1 MTGKLGLGTYCFFW
15 QHQATL
21 PDGSAATPLGL
32 DEMLRRSAALGAE
45 VFQICDY
52 TPLLG
57 FSAAELRDTKALADD
72 LGLPLELGT
81 RGVVPEHL
89 ATYLELAGILGAPL
103 VRSMLYAADSRPTLG
118 EAERMLRTVL
128 PAYEAAGVTLALETY
143 EQVPSADLVAL
154 VETIGSEALGICLD
168 PANCVAALEHPR
180 DVVERCAPYV
190 TNIHVKDFAFTRQA
204 GWVGFEL
211 ASVPLGTGLLDYDH
225 LVRTVDPDARGISR
239 IVEHWVPW
247 RGDLAAATAT
257 EDDWTSRNLT
267 YLKEHR

>member
-1 MTGKLGLGTYCFFW
+1 MTGKLGLGTYSFFW

-21 PDGSAATPLGL
+21 PDGSSATPLGL
-32 DEMLRRSAALGAE
+32 DEMLRRGAALGAE

-52 TPLLG
+52 APLHAL
-57 FSAAELRDTKALADD
+57 SAAGLRDARALADD

-89 ATYLELAGILGAPL
+89 TTYLELAGVLGAPL
-103 VRSMLYAADSRPTLG
+103 VRSMLFTADSRPTLV
-118 EAERMLRTVL
+118 EAERMLRAVL
-128 PAYEAAGVTLALETY
+128 PAFEAAGVELALETY
-143 EQVPSADLVAL
+143 EQVPSADLVGV
-154 VETIGSEALGICLD
+154 VEAIGSDALGICLD
-168 PANCVAALEHPR
+168 PANCVAALENPR

-190 TNIHVKDFAFTRQA
+190 KNVHVKDFAFTRQA

-225 LVRTVDPDARGISR
+225 LVRTVDPGARGISR

-247 RGDLAAATAT
+247 RGDLAVAIAT
-257 EDDWTSRNLT
+257 EDDWTTRNLT